1 MLRKGSVL
9 LGLAVLLSLLF
20 PLQFLLQQGGVDPQA
35 VQVPGADLA
44 ALSAVVAL
52 VPARLLFGHG
62 RLAERV
68 PPWSAWVAVLAC
80 CSLVYLA
87 LHVQWSLAQLAE
99 AVADAI
105 AAGGMS
111 SSPSLPHAVVQ
122 ALELLARIGVLV
134 AGVAVLV
141 RLDSPPDEDRRLT
154 SRWSRA
160 K

>member
-20 PLQFLLQQGGVDPQA
+20 PLQFLLQQGGVDPQE

-62 RLAERV
+62 GLAERV

-80 CSLVYLA
+80 CSLLYLA
-87 LHVQWSLAQLAE
+87 LHVQWSLAQLA
-99 AVADAI
+99 ALVADAVE
-105 AAGGMS
+105 AGGL
-111 SSPSLPHAVVQ
+111 SPSLTHASLLP
-122 ALELLARIGVLV
+122 ALDMLARIGVLA

>member
-20 PLQFLLQQGGVDPQA
+20 PLQFLLQQGGVDPE
-35 VQVPGADLA
+35 VVPVPGADLA

-68 PPWSAWVAVLAC
+68 PPWSAWVALLAC
-80 CSLVYLA
+80 CSLLYLA
-87 LHVQWSLAQLAE
+87 LHVQWSVAQLADL
-99 AVADAI
+99 VADAV
-105 AAGGMS
+105 AASGLPS
-111 SSPSLPHAVVQ
+111 SLPHAKLVQ

-141 RLDSPPDEDRRLT
+141 RLDSPPDEDRRVN

>member
-9 LGLAVLLSLLF
+9 LGLTVLLSLLF

-52 VPARLLFGHG
+52 VPARVLFRHG
-62 RLAERV
+62 QLAERV
-68 PPWSAWVAVLAC
+68 PPWSVWAAVLAC
-80 CSLVYLA
+80 CSLLYLA

-99 AVADAI
+99 AVADGI
-105 AAGGMS
+105 AASGVS
-111 SSPSLPHAVVQ
+111 ASPSLPHMAVQ

>member
-20 PLQFLLQQGGVDPQA
+20 PLQFLLQQGGVDPQV

-44 ALSAVVAL
+44 ALSALVAL

-68 PPWSAWVAVLAC
+68 PAWSAWVAVLAC
-80 CSLVYLA
+80 CSLLYLA
-87 LHVQWSLAQLAE
+87 LHVQWSLAQVADL
-99 AVADAI
+99 VADAI
-105 AAGGMS
+105 AASGM
-111 SSPSLPHAVVQ
+111 PASLSHASLVQ

-141 RLDSPPDEDRRLT
+141 RLDSPPDEDRRVN

>member
-1 MLRKGSVL
+1 MLRNGSVL

-20 PLQFLLQQGGVDPQA
+20 PLQFLLQQGGLDPDA

-44 ALSAVVAL
+44 ALSALVAL

-62 RLAERV
+62 QLADRV
-68 PPWSAWVAVLAC
+68 PRWSAWVGVLAC
-80 CSLVYLA
+80 CSLAYVA
-87 LHVQWSLAQLAE
+87 LHVQWSLAQMAE
-99 AVADAI
+99 AAAEAI
-105 AAGGMS
+105 AASGLPP
-111 SSPSLPHAVVQ
+111 SPSLPHTVVQ
-122 ALELLARIGVLV
+122 ALELVARIGVLV

-141 RLDSPPDEDRRLT
+141 RLDSPPDEDRRMT

>member
-35 VQVPGADLA
+35 VPVPGADLA
-44 ALSAVVAL
+44 VLWTVVAL
-52 VPARLLFGHG
+52 VPARVLFGHG

-68 PPWSAWVAVLAC
+68 PRWSAWVAVLAC

-87 LHVQWSLAQLAE
+87 LHVQWSLAQVA
-99 AVADAI
+99 AGVADAV
-105 AAGGMS
+105 AASGL
-111 SSPSLPHAVVQ
+111 SPSLPPALVQ
-122 ALELLARIGVLV
+122 SLELLARMGVLV

-141 RLDSPPDEDRRLT
+141 RLDSPPDEDRSII